1 MMKDHYDNN
10 FKLDI
15 VATKSFSE
23 KEKTTKVA
31 KTSDDK
37 AVAAKDGDAADTADP
52 TAQQESGAS
61 KPLKS
66 LLSAFS
72 EEMGQIEEVKT
83 FKSSQQKPGTI
94 LKVEMKLFHSET
106 EEQMVYL

>member
-15 VATKSFSE
+15 LATNSQSE
-23 KEKTTKVA
+23 KEKSAKVV
-31 KTSDDK
+31 KTSDEK
-37 AVAAKDGDAADTADP
+37 AAAAKDTDAADTTEP
-52 TAQQESGAS
+52 NAQQESGSS

-72 EEMGQIEEVKT
+72 EEIGHIEEVKT
-83 FKSSQQKPGTI
+83 FKSSQQKSGTAV
-94 LKVEMKLFHSET
+94 KAEMKVFHSET

>member
-15 VATKSFSE
+15 LATKSQSE
-23 KEKTTKVA
+23 KDKTAKVA

-37 AVAAKDGDAADTADP
+37 AAAAKDADAADTTEP
-52 TAQQESGAS
+52 TAQQESGSS
-61 KPLKS
+61 KHLKS
-66 LLSAFS
+66 LISVFY
-72 EEMGQIEEVKT
+72 EEIGQIEEVKT

-94 LKVEMKLFHSET
+94 VKVEMKVLHSET

>member
-15 VATKSFSE
+15 LATKSQSE
-23 KEKTTKVA
+23 KEKTA
-31 KTSDDK
+31 KAAKASDDK
-37 AVAAKDGDAADTADP
+37 AAAVKDADAAETTES
-52 TAQQESGAS
+52 TAQQESGSS

-72 EEMGQIEEVKT
+72 EEIGHNEEVKT

-94 LKVEMKLFHSET
+94 VKVEMKVFHSET